1 MDRVTGMLTLANFWA
16 AVLALALLL
25 YVVLDGLDLGIGMLF
40 GFTRSELTRRHMVA
54 TVSPVW
60 DGNET
65 WLVVSGSV
73 LFAAF
78 PMIYA
83 VLLSAFY
90 LPLCLMLAALILRGV
105 AFEFREKAGPIMR
118 RVWDFG
124 FAGGSFVAAFMQGST
139 VGALVRGLPVGP
151 DGRFLG
157 HGAFDW
163 LSPFALLCGLGL
175 CLGDAL
181 LGAAW
186 LVLKSEGET
195 RDRGYRMI
203 PRLLSGVLAFLAC
216 AFAYSLEMNFRV
228 MHRWIERPWLAAFPA
243 IGLLAVAAL
252 MLSVRR
258 RRDLWPF
265 VATTA
270 IFSAAFATLAASFLP
285 YMIPYS
291 VTVTQAAAPR
301 SSLAFLFWGAGLFVL
316 PLILLYNVTAY
327 AVFRGKTRPD
337 AHHYD

>member
-1 MDRVTGMLTLANFWA
+1 MLTLANFWA

-25 YVVLDGLDLGIGMLF
+25 YVVLDGLDLGIGILF
-40 GFTRSELTRRHMVA
+40 GFTRGESARRHMVA
-54 TVSPVW
+54 TVSPIW

-65 WLVVSGSV
+65 WLVVAGSV

-78 PMIYA
+78 PMAYA
-83 VLLSAFY
+83 LLLSAFY

-105 AFEFREKAGPIMR
+105 AFEFREKAGPAMR
-118 RVWDFG
+118 RVWDLG
-124 FAGGSFVAAFMQGST
+124 FAGGSLAAAFMQGST

-151 DGRFLG
+151 DGRFIG

-163 LSPFALLCGLGL
+163 LSPFALLCGIGL

-186 LVLKSEGET
+186 LVLKTEGET
-195 RDRGYRMI
+195 RDRAYRLV
-203 PRLLSGVLAFLAC
+203 PRLLIAVLGFLAS
-216 AFAYSLEMNFRV
+216 AFAASLDMHLRV
-228 MHRWIERPWLAAFPA
+228 MHRWVERPWLVAFPA

-252 MLSVRR
+252 TLGVRR
-258 RRDLWPF
+258 RRDAWPF
-265 VATTA
+265 AATAA
-270 IFSAAFATLAASFLP
+270 IFGAAFATLAASFLP

-291 VTVTQAAAPR
+291 VTVAQAAAPH

-316 PLILLYNVTAY
+316 PLILLYNITAY
-327 AVFRGKTRPD
+327 AVFKGKTPPD
-337 AHHYD
+337 GHHY